1 MAAPQLNAFPLGGGA
16 KVYCRAKRNP
26 AMNSVTNANDDR
38 RLAQA
43 RPASVQ
49 TYARIAGVLFLLSIV
64 AGGFGEAYV
73 PSKLIVSG
81 DATATAKN
89 INAFDSLFRLGFAT
103 YLIEA
108 VCDIGLALIL
118 YVLLRPVR
126 NDLALLAAFF
136 GLVSTALFGVAELFY
151 FAASLILGGAAY
163 LKTFSPD
170 QLNTLALLSL
180 KLYGYGGGI
189 FMVFYGVA
197 SVLRGYL
204 IFRSGYLPKVL
215 GALLALGGLGFV
227 TRNFALVLAPAYASD
242 FLLLPMILAGVSLT
256 VWLLV
261 RGVDVPKWEAK
272 AAPPHSE
279 GIYNVGL

>member
-1 MAAPQLNAFPLGGGA
+1 
-16 KVYCRAKRNP
+16 
-26 AMNSVTNANDDR
+26 MNSVPNVKDDR

-43 RPASVQ
+43 RAASIQ
-49 TYARIAGVLFLLSIV
+49 ACARIAGVLFLLSIV

-73 PSKLIVSG
+73 PYKLIVSV
-81 DATATAKN
+81 DATDTAKN
-89 INAFDSLFRLGFAT
+89 INAFDSLFRLGFAI

-108 VCDIGLALIL
+108 VCDIALTLIL

-126 NDLALLAAFF
+126 KDLALLAAFF
-136 GLVSTALFGVAELFY
+136 GLVSTALFAVAELFY
-151 FAASLILGGAAY
+151 FAASLILGGANY

-204 IFRSGYLPKVL
+204 IFRSGYLPRVL
-215 GALLALGGLGFV
+215 GVLLVLAGLGFI
-227 TRNFALVLAPAYASD
+227 TKNFALVLAPAYASD
-242 FLLLPMILAGVSLT
+242 GLLLPMVLAVVSLT

-261 RGVDVPKWEAK
+261 KGVDVPKWEAK
-272 AAPPHSE
+272 AATFEVTAQSGGRHE
-279 GIYNVGL
+279 